1 LLLSSSLAPRR
12 RRLGRIVAA
21 TACACALGAGVLAA
35 AAPADAAGPD
45 KSPQAG
51 SVAFKYSCN
60 APTRAGFAQ
69 CDALIRTDVV
79 QPHAFSLSAT
89 SANATPAGYGP
100 ADLTSA
106 YRLPADG
113 GAGATI
119 AVVESGGYPNA
130 EADLAVY
137 RAQYGLPACTTA
149 NGCFRKADQ
158 TGGTDYP
165 ATDTSWAGE
174 TALDLDMVSAMAPAA
189 HIVLV
194 EANTAAM
201 TDLGASVDTAVAL
214 GAKYV
219 SNSYGAPESSG
230 ESSLD
235 AYYDHPGVAI
245 TASSGDQGYAT
256 QYPASSPYVT
266 AVGGTTLT
274 RSGNSRGWTETAW
287 SGSGSGCSAFE
298 PKPSWQTDS
307 GCATR
312 TATDVSAVADLATGV
327 AAYDSFASGGW
338 LVFGGTSVAAP
349 IIAATYAVAGTP
361 AAGSYPA
368 SYMYGRTFALNDVT
382 TGGNGTCSPSYL
394 CTAGT
399 GYDGPSGLGTPS
411 GTAAFTQGRVISLR
425 SHADNDYVTADNY
438 GASPLIA
445 NRTAIGAWEQF
456 DLINLGNGTIALL
469 SHADNDYVTAEN
481 AGASPL
487 IANRTAIGTW
497 EEFQLIYNSDGSIS
511 LQSDAD
517 DDYVTAENAGASPL
531 IANRTAIGGWEEFD
545 LIG

>member
-1 LLLSSSLAPRR
+1 MAS
-12 RRLGRIVAA
+12 
-21 TACACALGAGVLAA
+21 ACVLGAGVLAA
-35 AAPADAAGPD
+35 AAPASAAGPD
-45 KSPQAG
+45 RPTTAG
-51 SVAFKYSCN
+51 PVAFRHSCS

-79 QPHAFSLSAT
+79 QPRAFSLAKT
-89 SANATPAGYGP
+89 SANATPAGFGP
-100 ADLTSA
+100 ADLTGA
-106 YRLPADG
+106 YRIPANG
-113 GAGATI
+113 GGGATI

-149 NGCFRKADQ
+149 NGCFHKTDQ

-165 ATDTSWAGE
+165 ATDTGWAAE
-174 TALDLDMVSAMAPAA
+174 TALDLDMVSAIAPAA

-194 EANTAAM
+194 EANSATMAN
-201 TDLGASVDTAVAL
+201 LGASVDTAVAL
-214 GAKYV
+214 GADYV
-219 SNSYGAPESSG
+219 SNSYGAPEYSG
-230 ESSLD
+230 ETSLD
-235 AYYDHPGVAI
+235 GYYDHPGVAVV
-245 TASSGDQGYAT
+245 ASSGDSGYSA

-266 AVGGTTLT
+266 AVGGTSLT
-274 RSGNSRGWTETAW
+274 RSSTSRGWTETVW
-287 SGSGSGCSAFE
+287 SGSGSGCSAYE

-312 TATDVSAVADLATGV
+312 TATD
-327 AAYDSFASGGW
+327 
-338 LVFGGTSVAAP
+338 GGTSVAAP

-368 SYMYGRTFALNDVT
+368 SYPYGRTFAVNDVT
-382 TGGNGTCSPSYL
+382 SGSNGTCTPSYL
-394 CTAGT
+394 CTAGS

-425 SHADNDYVTADNY
+425 SHADNDYVTA
-438 GASPLIA
+438 
-445 NRTAIGAWEQF
+445 
-456 DLINLGNGTIALL
+456 
-469 SHADNDYVTAEN
+469 EN

-497 EEFQLIYNSDGSIS
+497 EEF
-511 LQSDAD
+511 
-517 DDYVTAENAGASPL
+517 
-531 IANRTAIGGWEEFD
+531 D